1 MGQEIQKLFM
11 KQNLSEMEMTMIAN
25 QMFCG
30 ELSEIEITAILMAL
44 KLKGETLEEMSAL
57 ARIMQNVALKIPY
70 DKTDA
75 MDNCGTGGDKS
86 NTFNIST
93 TSAFVLAAGGI
104 KMAKH
109 GNRSVSSRSGSADVC
124 RELGIEM
131 TLRPDEMAYLLENV
145 GIAFLFAPHVH
156 PNMKYVMNVRKTL
169 QTPTIF
175 NLIGPMTNP
184 LPLKA
189 QLMGI
194 YRRDLLQETARALGK
209 LGRERAV
216 VVNGAGYMDE
226 ATLLG
231 ENHIALYAEGE
242 VKELTFSPEDVGLK
256 RTSKEKIQGGNAREN
271 SLILKRVLNNEKGAY
286 LDTVLL
292 NAGLG
297 FFAYGKV
304 STIEEGVLMARKIVA
319 SGEAKQKLAELLA
332 AQQEVLV
339 G

>member
-1 MGQEIQKLFM
+1 MDRTMEKLYA
-11 KQNLSEMEMTMIAN
+11 KENLSELEMSSLATDML
-25 QMFCG
+25 QG
-30 ELSEIEITAILMAL
+30 KLSEIEISAVLMAL
-44 KLKGETLEEMSAL
+44 KIKGETLDEISGL
-57 ARIMQNVALKIPY
+57 ASTMQKLAMKIPY
-70 DKTDA
+70 AKGDA

-124 RELGIEM
+124 SELGIEIAL
-131 TLRPDEMAYLLENV
+131 TPDKMAYLLENV
-145 GIAFLFAPHVH
+145 GIAFLFAPNIH
-156 PNMKYVMNVRKTL
+156 PAMKYVMHVRQTL
-169 QTPTIF
+169 KTPTIF

-184 LPLKA
+184 VPLEA
-189 QLMGI
+189 QLMGS
-194 YRRDLLQETARALGK
+194 YRRDLLRETALALGK
-209 LGRERAV
+209 LGRKRAV

-231 ENHIALYAEGE
+231 ENHIAVYADGSLQ
-242 VKELTFSPEDVGLK
+242 ELTFSPDDVGLK
-256 RTSKEKIQGGNAREN
+256 KTTREQIQGGDAKRN
-271 SLILKRVLNNEKGAY
+271 SQILTRVLDNEEGPC

-297 FFAYGKV
+297 FYAYGKV
-304 STIEEGVLMARKIVA
+304 TTIEEGVLMARKIVA
-319 SGEAKQKLAELLA
+319 SGEAKYKLQELLA
-332 AQQEVLV
+332 AQKEVLV